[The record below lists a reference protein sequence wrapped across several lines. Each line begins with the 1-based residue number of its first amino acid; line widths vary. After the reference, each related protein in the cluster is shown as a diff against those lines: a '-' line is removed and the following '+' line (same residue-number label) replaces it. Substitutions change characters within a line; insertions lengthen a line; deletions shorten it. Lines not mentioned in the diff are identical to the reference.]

1 MKREEHEKP
10 EHAGPSGTWKESE
23 IMDFG
28 EDTPV
33 CFQIYPNQTSRIH
46 VISTS
51 SAQRIFE

>member
-28 EDTPV
+28 EDTAVFSNLPK
-33 CFQIYPNQTSRIH
+33 SDR
-46 VISTS
+46 
-51 SAQRIFE
+51 